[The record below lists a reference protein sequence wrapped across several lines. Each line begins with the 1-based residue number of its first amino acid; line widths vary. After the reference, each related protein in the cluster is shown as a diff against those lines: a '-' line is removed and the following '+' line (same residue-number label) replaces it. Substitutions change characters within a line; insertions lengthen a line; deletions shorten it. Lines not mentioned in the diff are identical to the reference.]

1 MNTDA
6 SYWIALAH
14 LPRWGYARINALI
27 VRFYHEQKITPEA
40 LFQRTAAEWIRDY
53 GLNPKEVADM
63 KAAKDELPN
72 NAFLAEQMENEG
84 YHLIPI
90 VSAEY
95 SKTLK
100 MNLKS
105 SLSPPLLY
113 VKGNHQLLQQRALA
127 VVGSRNAPAH
137 ALAFANRVVK
147 QAVSD
152 GKVVV
157 SGFAKGVDQQ
167 ALDSAIAHKGR
178 SIIVLPQG
186 IMTFGTGFRKY
197 YTQVVNGE
205 VLVLS
210 VFPAN
215 VPWNTGLAMARNPII
230 YGLADEIVVAES
242 GDSGGTWM
250 GVMDGLKRGRTI
262 LVRNPE
268 PGEANANATLIQKG
282 GIPVDENGV
291 PMPVKQNPEQLSMFP
306 PEEGKDDVMM
316 W

>member
-1 MNTDA
+1 
-6 SYWIALAH
+6 
-14 LPRWGYARINALI
+14 
-27 VRFYHEQKITPEA
+27 
-40 LFQRTAAEWIRDY
+40 
-53 GLNPKEVADM
+53 
-63 KAAKDELPN
+63 
-72 NAFLAEQMENEG
+72 
-84 YHLIPI
+84 
-90 VSAEY
+90 
-95 SKTLK
+95 
-100 MNLKS
+100 
-105 SLSPPLLY
+105 
-113 VKGNHQLLQQRALA
+113 
-127 VVGSRNAPAH
+127 
-137 ALAFANRVVK
+137 
-147 QAVSD
+147 
-152 GKVVV
+152 
-157 SGFAKGVDQQ
+157 
-167 ALDSAIAHKGR
+167 
-178 SIIVLPQG
+178 
-186 IMTFGTGFRKY
+186 MTFGTGFRKY

-291 PMPVKQNPEQLSMFP
+291 PIPVKQNPEQLSMFP

-316 W
+316 